1 LLAFAHAA
9 VAVLVVLPSCSRE
22 HEGADPSSVP
32 SALDPTP
39 DPTPDPTANPA
50 PDAEPGASQEAVQ
63 DRAAPADTAEL
74 PERFAGMVPAHAA
87 RPGRAGIGQAQD
99 VFHELLGAHER
110 VTRTVEDLPGGV
122 RTTTTS
128 DDPHVAALIR
138 LHVRQMDAR
147 LSAGMPVRRWD
158 PLFAELVARYRSI
171 DMVYQDVPGGITVT
185 QTSEDPQVVLL
196 IRQHAHRAVSE
207 FVARGFDRAGEPT
220 PLPEGYA
227 APSPAPAPSTPPP
240 PSPAGPG

>member
-1 LLAFAHAA
+1 MHQIRVLLTAA
-9 VAVLVVLPSCSRE
+9 MLMPVPMLMLTGCS
-22 HEGADPSSVP
+22 HE
-32 SALDPTP
+32 
-39 DPTPDPTANPA
+39 
-50 PDAEPGASQEAVQ
+50 AEPAATGSAAGTAQAPGGAMPEHAE
-63 DRAAPADTAEL
+63 DADERARATPSDPAEL
-74 PERFAGMVPAHAA
+74 PERFAAMVAA
-87 RPGRAGIGQAQD
+87 DAASPGREGIGQAQA

-110 VTRTVEDLPGGV
+110 ITRTIEDLPDGV

-128 DDPHVAALIR
+128 DDPQVAALIR
-138 LHVRQMDAR
+138 LHVRQMYAR
-147 LSAGMPVRRWD
+147 FGAGMPVRRWD

-227 APSPAPAPSTPPP
+227 APAASPPP
-240 PSPAGPG
+240 PPAGPG